1 METPKGPLQLDVYP
15 GPDCRGQLYFDDGVS
30 TKGAS
35 LRQTVECI
43 ATSAGTALHFG
54 ARRGSWR
61 PWWTQIAVIVH
72 GPHEARMT
80 ISDQPHDAVVTI
92 H

>member
-72 GPHEARMT
+72 GPHEARTT